1 MTNFKALCAELVHI
15 ANALDG
21 KNALISNQGQAMDG
35 YSALAAFRDV
45 ADRARAA
52 LAAEADGPAV
62 QSREPASVVGEPSD
76 MELLATLDK
85 ATAAFPPRHPEAG
98 ALNAVEYPLAL
109 ELRKAR
115 AVLAR
120 YGHQLAPPATQGEV
134 AELVAA
140 LRQEAD
146 ACFQLK
152 SCGYV
157 EWASRLT
164 RAADLLEQRH
174 PAPVPVAA
182 GLPSASHVY
191 FEFIIS
197 DADDCTQT
205 GGIAPTYAQALSEGQ
220 HYLAQYQQD
229 GPHTLELRRVEVLP
243 PGALPL
249 PQGEV
254 E

>member
-45 ADRARAA
+45 ANRARAA

-62 QSREPASVVGEPSD
+62 PEGRDSVYAMKMPTQRQL
-76 MELLATLDK
+76 MLLADEMNLPSVGD
-85 ATAAFPPRHPEAG
+85 AAA
-98 ALNAVEYPLAL
+98 Y
-109 ELRKAR
+109 AR

-120 YGHQLAPPATQGEV
+120 WGCHPAPVPPAERSEI
-134 AELVAA
+134 ARCL
-140 LRQEAD
+140 AD
-146 ACFQLK
+146 SLK
-152 SCGYV
+152 SF
-157 EWASRLT
+157 RLT
-164 RAADLLEQRH
+164 QDPADYPADHWSRRAADLLEQRH
-174 PAPVPVAA
+174 PAPVPVAER
-182 GLPSASHVY
+182 LPSASHVY

-249 PQGEV
+249 PAGEV